1 MDDNEKMAKE
11 QLDYIFDDLND
22 YISDNNDKC
31 YAVVAV
37 DKEDVQNGKEY
48 ITLEEVIGDIL
59 FTGDVK
65 NIIEYLDKKRD

>member
-1 MDDNEKMAKE
+1 MDDEKMAKE
-11 QLDYIFDDLND
+11 QLDYIFDDLKD